1 MCLLYKICS
10 QLQKFAKQRE
20 QNTKTIS
27 FVTAVL
33 SDIDNHNFKNELL
46 YSW

>member
-1 MCLLYKICS
+1 M
-10 QLQKFAKQRE
+10 QRFAQQRD

-46 YSW
+46 YSWYQNLIMMN